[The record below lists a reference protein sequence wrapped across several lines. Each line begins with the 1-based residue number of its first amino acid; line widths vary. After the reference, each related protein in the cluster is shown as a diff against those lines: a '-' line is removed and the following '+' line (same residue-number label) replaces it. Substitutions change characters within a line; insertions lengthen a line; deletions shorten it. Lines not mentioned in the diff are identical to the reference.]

1 MIPYVGQTV
10 GPMIANKSVQV
21 FYVSKR
27 DEQHLDFF
35 KVLEKETNKNIEKHL
50 DIFKDVSIATEAM
63 VTSYARIHINKIK
76 LDILDKGGNIYY
88 SDTDSIVLNKN
99 SINKT

>member
-50 DIFKDVSIATEAM
+50 DIFKDVSIAIGAM
-63 VTSYARIHINKIK
+63 TTSYSKIFMNKIK
-76 LDILDKGGNIYY
+76 LD
-88 SDTDSIVLNKN
+88 VLK
-99 SINKT
+99 K